1 MFNILYVVVN
11 DVEDRRNEQ
20 YFEEKALIPAWQVR
34 VCSAWSSY
42 KADS

>member
-11 DVEDRRNEQ
+11 DVEDKHNETILRG
-20 YFEEKALIPAWQVR
+20 KSINSWQVR

-42 KADS
+42 RQL